1 MLAREL
7 GADEYVLRRAA
18 LLHDLGKAI
27 DRDTEGTHAAL
38 GAEICRRNDMPDAI
52 VHCIEAHHE
61 EIEPSTLEAR
71 LTIIADSISGGRPGA
86 RRESLERY
94 LQRLSALEEVAH
106 SFGGVERAFAIQA
119 GRELR
124 ILVRSDQV
132 DDAGAAHLAKAV
144 SQTIQD
150 KLEYPGQIRVT
161 VVRETRAVDY
171 AR

>member
-1 MLAREL
+1 
-7 GADEYVLRRAA
+7 
-18 LLHDLGKAI
+18 
-27 DRDTEGTHAAL
+27 
-38 GAEICRRNDMPDAI
+38 CRRSGMPETI

-61 EIEPSTLEAR
+61 EIEPSTLEAH
-71 LTIIADSISGGRPGA
+71 LTIIVDSISGGRPGA

-94 LQRLSALEEVAH
+94 LARLAALEDVAN
-106 SFGGVERAFAIQA
+106 SFKGGERAFAIEA

-132 DDAGAAHLAKAV
+132 DDANAAELARAV
-144 SQTIQD
+144 SQTIQE

>member
-1 MLAREL
+1 ML
-7 GADEYVLRRAA
+7 G
-18 LLHDLGKAI
+18 G
-27 DRDTEGTHAAL
+27 
-38 GAEICRRNDMPDAI
+38 EICRNGGMSESI

-61 EIEPSTLEAR
+61 EIEPATLEAR

-94 LQRLSALEEVAH
+94 LQRLTALEDVAH
-106 SFGGVERAFAIQA
+106 SFRGVERAFAIQA

-124 ILVRSDQV
+124 ILVRSEQV
-132 DDAGAAHLAKAV
+132 DDEGAAQLAKAV